1 MPKSQITILK
11 EPNKQQWMFINA
23 YLSNQGNALS
33 AYKTAGYK
41 INSNARMYA
50 YELLQRPY
58 IKAAIEHQLF
68 IRQKHQDTK
77 VLINLDTMTD
87 KISDLAERCFK
98 AGDRANELAAYTLL
112 MRSRGLLTD
121 NVNVGDTDRLNQI
134 DRKILADAKI
144 YTQLPIVKTN
154 LLTSGRADNARVGD
168 VNNSIGNTENDEKKG

>member
-1 MPKSQITILK
+1 
-11 EPNKQQWMFINA
+11 
-23 YLSNQGNALS
+23 
-33 AYKTAGYK
+33 
-41 INSNARMYA
+41 
-50 YELLQRPY
+50 
-58 IKAAIEHQLF
+58 
-68 IRQKHQDTK
+68 
-77 VLINLDTMTD
+77 
-87 KISDLAERCFK
+87 
-98 AGDRANELAAYTLL
+98 